1 MEAQEKKAQNILSRE
16 LGDVYSGQ
24 SYDELKG
31 SNYFSGFYLKSC
43 HENSIEL
50 KSDVLMELQIIETG
64 IQIDKKLIHT
74 LADDP
79 YEAMK
84 DNWYTGFT
92 SAYVCDAV
100 MLKIDLIPAIIYQ
113 LIDADDKRGTS
124 IEKILSRVS
133 TCLKPID
140 NGQFLKG
147 LLTKCSSTFVELWK
161 ARLDY

>member
-1 MEAQEKKAQNILSRE
+1 
-16 LGDVYSGQ
+16 
-24 SYDELKG
+24 
-31 SNYFSGFYLKSC
+31 
-43 HENSIEL
+43 
-50 KSDVLMELQIIETG
+50 
-64 IQIDKKLIHT
+64 
-74 LADDP
+74 
-79 YEAMK
+79 MK

-92 SAYVCDAV
+92 STYFSDAV

-113 LIDADDKRGTS
+113 LIDADDKRGTG

-147 LLTKCSSTFVELWK
+147 LLAKCSSTFVGLWK